1 MADYVFRR
9 GLVHWQMRQP
19 SLALKDFDTALQL
32 EPAHVEARLRR
43 AMLRAGEANRQ
54 GTLDDLQLLD
64 KSLAQQASRHHRR
77 QSRSA
82 LT

>member
-9 GLVHWQMRQP
+9 SLVHWQMRQP

-32 EPAHVEARLRR
+32 GPAHVEVRLRS

-54 GTLDDLQLLD
+54 GTLDDPQLLD
-64 KSLAQQASRHHRR
+64 KSLAPQASRHHRR

-82 LT
+82 PT